1 MESGK
6 KQNQQ
11 VVGEI
16 DPSPPRRMTLNKK
29 HEVSLLADG
38 STHKTLSVSAHASTT
53 DDDNSAEFDGESSFS
68 NVHVPAEDDK
78 DSLPSWMVE
87 RMEPKRWN

>member
-6 KQNQQ
+6 QNQQ
-11 VVGEI
+11 VGEI

-29 HEVSLLADG
+29 NEVSLLADG
-38 STHKTLSVSAHASTT
+38 STHKTLSVSAHISTT
-53 DDDNSAEFDGESSFS
+53 DDDINSAEFDGESSFS